1 MKIGILLVDDTM
13 NVLLFQSEEEQ
24 PYGPFYKDF
33 SAIEEINE
41 VLPICLGITCSAID
55 LSAPIY
61 YSLEQQCPVYIS
73 YSDLKD
79 HVKPNNYIDSLIF
92 KFERAL
98 ALQGEI
104 PAILRN
110 SYNTIV
116 STKSLYALRREGYPQ
131 ECCMYGENKC
141 ITSRLDG
148 KIFVD
153 KCLAQEISKLH
164 KLGFTTTSSCC
175 GHDVSKGSIT
185 IKGSVAELVE
195 RHGYQALSKNSVVPQ
210 SKMLKNTKFKGGI
223 F

>member
-1 MKIGILLVDDTM
+1 
-13 NVLLFQSEEEQ
+13 
-24 PYGPFYKDF
+24 
-33 SAIEEINE
+33 
-41 VLPICLGITCSAID
+41 
-55 LSAPIY
+55 
-61 YSLEQQCPVYIS
+61 
-73 YSDLKD
+73 
-79 HVKPNNYIDSLIF
+79 
-92 KFERAL
+92 
-98 ALQGEI
+98 
-104 PAILRN
+104 
-110 SYNTIV
+110 
-116 STKSLYALRREGYPQ
+116 
-131 ECCMYGENKC
+131 MYGENKC